1 MESGTAR
8 QTSLVPVSW
17 TRWTSRRAQAGEV
30 CGKSARQCP
39 PRLSSRGEGRGG
51 DHQGDQRRIGSTS
64 ALEGERLQMPDRPL
78 EAGAVAHDAQRLADR
93 AAQGRHVRRRRQG
106 DRPCCRQRRRLGAD
120 DAVGHRARH
129 DHRLE
134 QRVAGQAIGA
144 VQAACRDLAAGP
156 QALDGAAALGVR
168 GDAAHVVVHRR
179 THGDRL
185 AHGIDAGGA
194 AARGDAGEMPGEVR
208 AERRPGIEEDAM
220 AGRDVRRHGAR
231 DDVARLELAAALAC
245 HEARAGL
252 VDQHRALAAHGLADQ
267 RHGIEPDIERGGMEL
282 HELHVG
288 QRRAGPRRQRQ
299 ALADGAQRVG
309 GVGIEPAQPA
319 GRQHDPAA
327 RQQAGVGRTSR
338 QHARNAAVVDQQAAG
353 FQPLD
358 HRDRGRGLHGGDQG
372 AHDRGARA
380 VARDMDDAAA
390 GVRRLQA
397 KRQAAG
403 RIAVERPRRGA
414 RAR

>member
-1 MESGTAR
+1 MEASGTAR

-30 CGKSARQCP
+30 CGKSARQWP
-39 PRLSSRGEGRGG
+39 PRLSSRARAAVAII
-51 DHQGDQRRIGSTS
+51 RATS
-64 ALEGERLQMPDRPL
+64 AGSAAPPPLKASGCRCADRPL
-78 EAGAVAHDAQRLADR
+78 EASAVAHDAQRLADR
-93 AAQGRHVRRRRQG
+93 AAQGRHVRRRWQG

-120 DAVGHRARH
+120 DAVRHRARH

-168 GDAAHVVVHRR
+168 GDAAHVIVHRR
-179 THGDRL
+179 PHRDRL
-185 AHGIDAGGA
+185 AHGIDAGGP
-194 AARGDAGEMPGEVR
+194 AARRDAGEMPCEVR

-220 AGRDVRRHGAR
+220 AGRDMRRHRAR
-231 DDVARLELAAALAC
+231 DDVARLEFSAALAC

-252 VDQHRALAAHGLADQ
+252 VYKHRALAAHGLADQ
-267 RHGIEPDIERGGMEL
+267 RHGIEPDIERSGMEL

-288 QRRAGPRRQRQ
+288 QRRARPRRQRQ

-309 GVGIEPAQPA
+309 GVGIEAAQPA

-327 RQQAGVGRTSR
+327 RQQAGVGRDLPP
-338 QHARNAAVVDQQAAG
+338 AR
-353 FQPLD
+353 L
-358 HRDRGRGLHGGDQG
+358 RCRGRRPAGG
-372 AHDRGARA
+372 ALPA
-380 VARDMDDAAA
+380 
-390 GVRRLQA
+390 
-397 KRQAAG
+397 
-403 RIAVERPRRGA
+403 PRSP
-414 RAR
+414 